1 MKQAL
6 LAGIYACIDDWLR
19 FLKQSSGLFALL
31 LTATFA
37 QSILLHEILAAL
49 ESVLPMRGFYMS
61 MTAYWSG
68 DEMSTFDWSN
78 YLSYVVNSALF
89 DLFIVN
95 SFLLGVYYSTAK
107 ISKNDL
113 QIASTD
119 LLDSPVEDNVVSL
132 TSIFA
137 VIEREEWV
145 RYGLAI
151 AWLFISWVV
160 IEVLSANFYS
170 LIGTSSYL
178 FFFLKTR
185 VPYLIL
191 IGLYWYWLK
200 LPSWNRL
207 PTVDRIISG
216 IFLLFIFP
224 AVVYYFQVMLL
235 NGFYTALQIVGIQN
249 VWEHEIFG
257 AVAFLILMLLD
268 LICLPLIV
276 LFYSKSLK
284 TLAHEYRT

>member
-19 FLKQSSGLFALL
+19 FLKQSSGLFALV

-37 QSILLHEILAAL
+37 QSVLLYEILAAL
-49 ESVLPMRGFYMS
+49 ESVLPMRGYYIS
-61 MTAYWSG
+61 LTSYWSG
-68 DEMSTFDWSN
+68 DEFSTFQWSN
-78 YLSYVVNSALF
+78 YLSYVVNSAMF

-95 SFLLGVYYSTAK
+95 SFLLGVYYSSAT
-107 ISKNDL
+107 ISKNNL

-132 TSIFA
+132 ASIFA
-137 VIEREEWV
+137 VIEREEWI
-145 RYGLAI
+145 RYALSVAWLLI
-151 AWLFISWVV
+151 AWVMVEIISTH
-160 IEVLSANFYS
+160 SYDF
-170 LIGTSSYL
+170 IGTSSYL
-178 FFFLKTR
+178 FFFIKTR

-200 LPSWNRL
+200 LPSWNNL
-207 PTVDRIISG
+207 PAVDRSVLV

-224 AVVYYFQVMLL
+224 AIVYYFQVMLL
-235 NGFYTALQIVGIQN
+235 NGVHTLLTTVGIQN
-249 VWEHEIFG
+249 MWEHEIVG
-257 AVAFLILMLLD
+257 SIAFLILMLLD

-284 TLAHEYRT
+284 TLAHEYHT